1 MKSTTLVDL
10 KAELYK
16 KQQEVKA
23 IHRPSANGTRR
34 VSEKTAAIWLAAKKS
49 TRKGRDKSSEV
60 HGLAREPVEDEALN
74 RSRIALEKKAKMYEE
89 MAQGEGL
96 ADEELNRHGDLCLV
110 DFDRKLYETVEVCGG
125 ETHVKQTPP
134 LGIVPDEEW
143 VEYVDHF
150 GRTRN
155 CHRTDLPEMEEMTR
169 RLKEE
174 EEMRKEEEEG
184 VQGATIEE
192 GPPVVHYQNVQNR
205 EARSHG
211 VGYFKF
217 SKDEEQR
224 QEQLSVLNKLRQQTG
239 SQRKRREEIKEK
251 RKALLETRLAKVR
264 QRKLKQMAEEA
275 KNPQES
281 LERRRDQKEQPD
293 LEHASLAEQ
302 ELDTMATLAI
312 PTSSE
317 GVPPQKRS
325 VRPWDKGKILP
336 ALKRSV
342 EWKKSVESE
351 RDPEFAPPTVYSS
364 TLIPQVHTAFSTQT
378 ASPVAPPTALPV
390 APPTCTKEVPSAA
403 GVSFVKPVSS
413 DQFVSSKN
421 LGCFEDHIP
430 QTFSIRSQVDDLIS
444 RCRAGTES

>member
-1 MKSTTLVDL
+1 MATKKTQSVKSTTLVDL

-224 QEQLSVLNKLRQQTG
+224 QEQLSVLNKLRQQ
-239 SQRKRREEIKEK
+239 
-251 RKALLETRLAKVR
+251 VCV
-264 QRKLKQMAEEA
+264 
-275 KNPQES
+275 
-281 LERRRDQKEQPD
+281 
-293 LEHASLAEQ
+293 HAHTPGLFVSTPIH
-302 ELDTMATLAI
+302 LDY
-312 PTSSE
+312 
-317 GVPPQKRS
+317 VC
-325 VRPWDKGKILP
+325 
-336 ALKRSV
+336 
-342 EWKKSVESE
+342 
-351 RDPEFAPPTVYSS
+351 
-364 TLIPQVHTAFSTQT
+364 VHTHTPGLCLCPRPHTWTVCVHTHTPGLCLCPHPHTWTVSVST
-378 ASPVAPPTALPV
+378 PTHLDCV
-390 APPTCTKEVPSAA
+390 LCW
-403 GVSFVKPVSS
+403 
-413 DQFVSSKN
+413 
-421 LGCFEDHIP
+421 I
-430 QTFSIRSQVDDLIS
+430 
-444 RCRAGTES
+444 